1 MFLLR
6 CARPFLRHWAERGSY
21 PLKTLNSAH
30 VHLDETRNVRAE
42 RESEGEARGRRM
54 KEVSEMKKKKN
65 DSQHRASR
73 KAHSFT
79 AHGGSYRRTCGGAG
93 RRLGASGSSVPTM
106 SSDDVDVYSESD
118 SPSDESD
125 DAASCEGGGVGSGG
139 GHDVTA
145 SSAGGGGG
153 GGAAPAAGGG
163 SSPTGTSGGEEEE
176 VGVEDE
182 GGGGRFDVAVLR
194 RGESNRSG
202 SEAGKQE
209 GVDGVQ
215 QEWQAP
221 L

>member
-1 MFLLR
+1 
-6 CARPFLRHWAERGSY
+6 
-21 PLKTLNSAH
+21 
-30 VHLDETRNVRAE
+30 
-42 RESEGEARGRRM
+42 M
-54 KEVSEMKKKKN
+54 KEFRNWIKKEGTTL
-65 DSQHRASR
+65 SASSSR

-145 SSAGGGGG
+145 SSTGGGGG
-153 GGAAPAAGGG
+153 GGAAQAAGGA
-163 SSPTGTSGGEEEE
+163 PPHRHL
-176 VGVEDE
+176 
-182 GGGGRFDVAVLR
+182 GRGR
-194 RGESNRSG
+194 RGSRRRG
-202 SEAGKQE
+202 RRRGGKVRRGCPSKRREQSF
-209 GVDGVQ
+209 G
-215 QEWQAP
+215 